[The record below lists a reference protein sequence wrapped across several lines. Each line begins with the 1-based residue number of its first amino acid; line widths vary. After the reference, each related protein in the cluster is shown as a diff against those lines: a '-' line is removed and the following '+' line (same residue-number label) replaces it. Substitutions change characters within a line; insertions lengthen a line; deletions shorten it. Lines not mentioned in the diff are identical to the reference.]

1 MKNLE
6 QLISASEEMIKTYY
20 KLYDSVDL
28 FEFDKIEQKS
38 SLLIVID
45 INNGFA
51 KKGALSSPRV
61 EKLIP
66 KIELLTF
73 KCLNNNIH
81 TVALTDSHKE
91 HAKEFG
97 AYPSHCQ
104 IGTGEEI
111 LVDELLKF
119 NGNPYFHTIK
129 KNSTNGFHV
138 FNPFDEF
145 KLLEMEYIENIIIS
159 GCVTD
164 ICVYQYALSLITYI
178 NEHALSTKVILPLNT
193 TDTFDAPGHDGDLI
207 NLIYL
212 NSLKSNG
219 ILLVSDII

>member
-1 MKNLE
+1 MKNIE
-6 QLISASEEMIKTYY
+6 ALISDSEQMIRGYY
-20 KLYDSVDL
+20 SVYNSTDI
-28 FEFDKIEQKS
+28 FEFHKLEEKS

-45 INNGFA
+45 MNNGFA
-51 KKGALSSPRV
+51 KKGSLSSPRV
-61 EKLIP
+61 QHLIP

-73 KCLNNNIH
+73 KCLDNNIH
-81 TVALTDSHKE
+81 TVAITDHHKD
-91 HAKEFG
+91 HAKEF
-97 AYPSHCQ
+97 ASYAPHCI
-104 IGTGEEI
+104 IGSDEEK

-119 NGNPYFHTIK
+119 NDHSYFHTIQ

-145 KLLEMEYIENIIIS
+145 KLLEMEYIENIIIT

-164 ICVYQYALSLITYI
+164 ICVYQYALSLLTYI
-178 NEHALSTKVILPLNT
+178 NEHSLSTKVILPINM
-193 TDTFDAPGHDGDLI
+193 TDTFDAPSHDGDLI
-207 NLIYL
+207 NLLYL